1 MRIAITGR
9 HVDITPALRRY
20 IETRVKR
27 LERYGVQVG
36 STQVVLGV
44 EKYRHTAELIVTING
59 AVLQS
64 KASTT
69 EMYASIDQLLD
80 KVGRQIQKRKEKRVD
95 RKVRTAGVKI
105 AGNGGTPTVVGP
117 TIRTVRAVPPVL
129 TREEATDRLGASA
142 DSLLV
147 YRDALSSRLQVMRRL
162 DEGAVEL
169 IDPQP
174 A

>member
-1 MRIAITGR
+1 MRIGITGR

-27 LERYGVQVG
+27 LERYGVQLG

-44 EKYRHTAELIVTING
+44 EKYRHTAELIVTVNG

-95 RKVRTAGVKI
+95 RKARTAGVKV
-105 AGNGGTPTVVGP
+105 ADNGGAPPVGEP

-129 TREEATDRLGASA
+129 TREEATGRLGETAG
-142 DSLLV
+142 SLLV
-147 YRDALSSRLQVMRRL
+147 YRDALSRRLQVMRRL

>member
-27 LERYGVQVG
+27 LERYGVQLG

-44 EKYRHTAELIVTING
+44 EKYRHTAELIVTVNG

-95 RKVRTAGVKI
+95 RKARTAGVK
-105 AGNGGTPTVVGP
+105 AAANGGGPPAAGPTV
-117 TIRTVRAVPPVL
+117 RTVRAVPPAL
-129 TREEATDRLGASA
+129 TREEATGRLGEAA
-142 DSLLV
+142 GSLLV

-162 DEGAVEL
+162 EEGAVEL